1 MFDSFRTAQLNVEA
15 IRVVKNYQFGGKLTD
30 EDRQILS
37 LWKGWGG
44 CSSAFNANKSSS
56 PGWGKIQED
65 LLHLLDDK
73 ERSAAMDSTINAHF
87 TNKPLI
93 KSIYKIV
100 NALLPNGGT
109 ALEIGCGS
117 GNFIG
122 ESDSKW
128 TFTGIELEPISAKIA
143 ELLYPNATI
152 INESISTAEIEDSSF
167 DLVIGNVP
175 FASYSPYDPIYNP
188 LGAPLH
194 DYCLMRG
201 IHALKDGGVMAVITS
216 KFTLDK
222 KNSQYREWF
231 AQHANLLYAY
241 RLPSSTHSNEAGTS
255 AVTDLLIFQ
264 KKSSIQPKRMLSPDK
279 WINTFQTEINK
290 YSSKLY
296 VSSDPYSV
304 TCNQIFR
311 NIDSS
316 YNALL
321 AKAVSYNWSP
331 TRGLTNELKFVLPT
345 STNRTSPKG
354 PGEEI
359 NPWSYLH
366 ARKSENAAIFGQP
379 YAGGM
384 YAGDDMEVRSD
395 YRGLDPYLAF
405 LDSVAIYASPLP
417 DPQVGNPIVSK
428 KSKTFTPPK
437 LDIPTSNQYEY
448 DFLNELKA
456 AVKCVL
462 SHQEITDTLWQ
473 ATTDNLS
480 DVYCRYVN
488 KFGKI
493 SRKRNN
499 LDKKTWGLF
508 QHDPEWTYV
517 GSLEHYD
524 ENTDEIVLSKIFT
537 ERILSTISPSPKT
550 IDDAISASIL
560 FKNKIDIEYIKSL
573 LGSSNDEEL
582 LESIEEHAFLNPAT
596 KEYEPNNI
604 YLSGD
609 VVSKLAIAVSASK
622 KDDKFNRNV
631 EALESVQPKPLGPG
645 EFDISLG
652 VHWINQTYVND
663 FLSSLCDGRDTYLAN
678 LEVTGT
684 WTVTKDSYGPP
695 PVRYEGLGKSF
706 QSIISDILNG
716 RQSKVYIEVDTEN
729 GVKKKLDVERTA
741 ILRDSITEIKE
752 LFTDWVLA
760 DPKITQQLCNI
771 YNSKYNRTVVTEW
784 NGDYLSN
791 INGMSSEFSL
801 RPHQRNCIDRILRS
815 GNTLIAHPVG
825 AGKTAVMAT
834 VAIKGK
840 ELGLFNKPL
849 IVVPNL
855 AVENFSVE
863 FRRMFPL
870 AKILTYG
877 QTTEKIGRQEFIGMS
892 SLHDWDAIIM
902 PLSVFERIPL
912 SIESQENYVESKI
925 AHLRGF
931 ESEEKNAESGS
942 YSGPSAASKAT
953 VKKIVAKIKSL
964 ENKYKKGMD
973 SEKDQTPL
981 TFEDLGID
989 CLFVDEI
996 QEWKNLPVISNLD
1009 TINGNGSKRSVDLES
1024 KIAWLRDRSKSGLY
1038 ICGATGTHVSNAVW
1052 ELWVVWNYINRES
1065 LIKYG
1070 FDNFDAWMKQFSE
1083 VTSSMEVKADGATWE
1098 LKTRISGYSGVKTL
1112 MRLVS
1117 EWADLLNESDLNL
1130 ETPSIVG
1137 GEPLNYTIEPTE
1149 ELNAFTE
1156 SLTERMNDI
1165 SAGLVDRRDDNMLAI
1180 CGDGRKA
1187 ALDLRLVD
1195 IFQEEDKSKS
1205 ANLAHKVNEIFIKTK
1220 DNKYLSSSG
1229 KEEPIPGSLQLIF
1242 CDLGTP
1248 SKEWNVYDEMK
1259 KKILEFGNI
1268 PEDKIR
1274 YIHEFNTPAKKRK
1287 MLDLANSGK
1296 ISVLIGSTAK
1306 MGTALNIQT
1315 RVSAVHHVDPPWR
1328 PSDIKQRDGRGIRQG
1343 NQNEQIAI
1351 IRYLTKNSFDIFY
1364 WQTLERKKKFTEQV
1378 STANPTLDR
1387 IEEIAMD
1394 VLTFTQAKALATG
1407 NQTLIEL
1414 AEVEA
1419 NLKLLENKKRRFI
1432 SHRSRMQK
1440 ELESNE
1446 YELKFLEVEI
1456 PRLQNYANLASQ
1468 SQELMPIEAADTTYL
1483 NNKIIETVRAG
1494 EIYSAPAYRGI
1505 GLEDDSQIFGI
1516 FEIALSKN
1524 YSSKYGNGDLSAALI
1539 IPSHLDLTDF
1549 GINLPREHFTRFLK
1563 SKTITFMASSISDSK
1578 IFTRLV
1584 NSLNSVHKDLES
1596 RLSRQQY
1603 LKDSSS
1609 AIEKQLLIPFSDE
1622 SQLAKATNRYI
1633 ELKEILSTQQ
1643 SAAA

>member
-1 MFDSFRTAQLNVEA
+1 MFDAFTTAKLNVEA
-15 IRVVKNYQFGGKLTD
+15 IKIIKNHQTSEELSL

-65 LLHLLDDK
+65 LTCLLSDA
-73 ERSAAMDSTINAHF
+73 EYAAAMDSTINAHF
-87 TNKPLI
+87 TNKTLV

-100 NALLPNGGT
+100 NALLPGGGD

-122 ESDSKW
+122 ESDGRW
-128 TFTGIELEPISAKIA
+128 NFTGVELEPISAKIA
-143 ELLYPNATI
+143 ETLYPDAAI
-152 INESISTAEIEDSSF
+152 INESISEVELDDSSF

-175 FASYSPYDPIYNP
+175 FASYSPYDPVHNP

-194 DYCLMRG
+194 DYCLIRG

-231 AQHANLLYAY
+231 AEHANLLYAY

-264 KKSSIQPKRMLSPDK
+264 KKSSTSPKRILSPEK
-279 WINTFQTEINK
+279 WVNTFQTTLNK
-290 YSSKLY
+290 YSTKIHAPIDS
-296 VSSDPYSV
+296 YSV

-311 NIDSS
+311 NIDAS

-321 AKAVSYNWSP
+321 AKALSGHYYVKNNSS
-331 TRGLTNELKFVLPT
+331 ELKFVLPP
-345 STNRTSPKG
+345 STYKETYLDKG
-354 PGEEI
+354 QEVNLWEHLRSR
-359 NPWSYLH
+359 NC
-366 ARKSENAAIFGQP
+366 ENAAIFGHP

-384 YAGDDMEVRSD
+384 YAGDDMEVRSGH
-395 YRGLDPYLAF
+395 YGLDPYLGF
-405 LDSVAIYASPLP
+405 LDSVAIYATPLP
-417 DPQVGNPIVSK
+417 KPTVGQPIAKNERK
-428 KSKTFTPPK
+428 KFIAPK
-437 LDIPTSNQYEY
+437 IDIPDNNKYEY
-448 DFLNELKA
+448 DFLNQLKD
-456 AVKCVL
+456 AVKEVL
-462 SHQEITDTLWQ
+462 SHQEIADTFWQ
-473 ATTDNLS
+473 DSIDKLS
-480 DVYCRYVN
+480 RLYDQYLED
-488 KFGKI
+488 FGRI

-537 ERILSTISPSPKT
+537 ERILSIIDPKPKT
-550 IDDAISASIL
+550 VDEAISASIL
-560 FKNKIDIEYIKSL
+560 FKNKIDTCYIK
-573 LGSSNDEEL
+573 EL
-582 LESIEEHAFLNPAT
+582 IGAHDDVAIIEAIEEHAFFNPAT

-609 VVSKLAIAVSASK
+609 VVSKLAIAESATK
-622 KDDKFNRNV
+622 RDNKFARNV
-631 EALESVQPKPLGPG
+631 TALQAVQPKPLGPG
-645 EFDISLG
+645 DFDISLG
-652 VHWINQTYVND
+652 LHWINSAFVNQ
-663 FLSSLCDGRDTYLAN
+663 FLASLCGGRDTYTAKLD
-678 LEVTGT
+678 VTGT
-684 WTVTKDSYGPP
+684 WSVAKDSYGPA

-716 RQSKVYIEVDTEN
+716 RQSKVYIEVETDN
-729 GVKKKLDVERTA
+729 GPKKKLDVERTA
-741 ILRDSITEIKE
+741 ILRDSIKEIEE

-760 DPKITQQLCNI
+760 DPDITNRLCDI

-784 NGDYLSN
+784 DGHYLTN
-791 INGMSSEFSL
+791 VNGMSSEFNL

-825 AGKTAVMAT
+825 AGKTAVIAT
-834 VAIKGK
+834 TAIKGK

-855 AVENFSVE
+855 AVENFSIE

-892 SLHDWDAIIM
+892 SMHDWDAIIM

-912 SIESQENYVESKI
+912 STESQENYVESKVS
-925 AHLRGF
+925 HLRTF
-931 ESEEKNAESGS
+931 ELEEKDAESGS

-981 TFEDLGID
+981 TFEDLGVD
-989 CLFVDEI
+989 CMFIDEI
-996 QEWKNLPVISNLD
+996 QEWKNLPIISNLD
-1009 TINGNGSKRSVDLES
+1009 TVNGNGSKRSVDLES
-1024 KIAWLRDRSKSGLY
+1024 KISWLRSISKSGLY
-1038 ICGATGTHVSNAVW
+1038 VCGATGTHVSNAVW

-1130 ETPSIVG
+1130 ETPSLVG

-1205 ANLAHKVNEIFIKTK
+1205 ANLAFKVNEIFLQTQ
-1220 DNKYLSSSG
+1220 DNIYHSASG
-1229 KEEPIPGSLQLIF
+1229 EKERIPGSLQLIF

-1268 PEDKIR
+1268 ATDKIR
-1274 YIHEFNTPAKKRK
+1274 FIHEFNTPAKKKK
-1287 MLDLANSGK
+1287 MLELANSGK

-1315 RVSAVHHVDPPWR
+1315 RVSAIHHVDPPWR

-1343 NQNEQIAI
+1343 NQNKEIAI
-1351 IRYLTKNSFDIFY
+1351 IRYLIKNSFDIFY

-1419 NLKLLENKKRRFI
+1419 KLKLLENKKRRFI

-1440 ELESNE
+1440 ELEANQR
-1446 YELKFLEVEI
+1446 ELSFVEAEV
-1456 PRLQNYANLASQ
+1456 PRLQDFGNLISHT
-1468 SQELMPIEAADTTYL
+1468 QELMPLEGSDVTYL
-1483 NNKIIETVRAG
+1483 NNKIIEIVRSG
-1494 EIYSAPAYRGI
+1494 EVYSVPTHRGI
-1505 GLEDDSQIFGI
+1505 GLENDSQIFGI
-1516 FEIALSKN
+1516 FEIALGKN
-1524 YSSKYGNGDLSAALI
+1524 YSNEYGTGDLSVALI
-1539 IPSHLDLTDF
+1539 IPSHLDLADF
-1549 GINLPREHFTRFLK
+1549 GINFPREHFTSMLK
-1563 SKTITFMASSISDSK
+1563 KKTLTFMSSSIADSK

-1584 NSLNSVHKDLES
+1584 NNVNTIHKDIEMKLA
-1596 RLSRQQY
+1596 RQTY
-1603 LKDSSS
+1603 LKDSSE
-1609 AIEKQLLIPFSDE
+1609 AIEGQLALPFSDE
-1622 SQLAKATNRYI
+1622 SELARVTNRYI
-1633 ELKEILSTQQ
+1633 ELRETLSIEQ
-1643 SAAA
+1643 SAA